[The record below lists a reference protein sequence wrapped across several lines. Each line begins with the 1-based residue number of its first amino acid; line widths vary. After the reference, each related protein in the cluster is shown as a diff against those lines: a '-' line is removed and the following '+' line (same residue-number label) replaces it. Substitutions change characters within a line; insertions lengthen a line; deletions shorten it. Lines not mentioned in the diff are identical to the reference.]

1 MKNKKLYRQLLLT
14 TSLGMA
20 LSLTPLMKTKLMLA
34 AFAGDPDLNSIP
46 VESPTA
52 PMTDNKNMKQKK
64 GKAQD
69 F

>member
-1 MKNKKLYRQLLLT
+1 MKNKKLHRQLLLT
-14 TSLGMA
+14 ISLGMA
-20 LSLTPLMKTKLMLA
+20 LSLTPLMKTHL

-52 PMTDNKNMKQKK
+52 PMTDNKNTKQKK